1 MKSLPAGIIAPVV
14 VATAGYAG
22 GGESASMK
30 PKVDPGRGWGTGVGT
45 FSSSTIV
52 SAGHGT
58 IEMTLTQ
65 SGSQATGDLRVT
77 GLFDPSGP
85 IQVTVSGNTAHII
98 QPSKLTGTVTVQG
111 GQHEW
116 PRDRRIC
123 STAEQPTYMR

>member
-1 MKSLPAGIIAPVV
+1 VGH
-14 VATAGYAG
+14 
-22 GGESASMK
+22 
-30 PKVDPGRGWGTGVGT
+30 WVGT
-45 FSSSTIV
+45 FSSCTVV

-98 QPSKLTGTVTVQG
+98 RPSKLTGTVTVQG
-111 GQHEW
+111 ASMSGRVIGGSVP
-116 PRDRRIC
+116 PRTNPRIC
-123 STAEQPTYMR
+123 DRSGRSFHMV